1 MLRSRILGPAGSKR
15 RRRFRL
21 VPVLVVTALTL
32 LLVAG
37 AQAVHDL
44 DFQLDGDVLA
54 STTTNVGGTTQL
66 LDWDSFFN
74 ASGTPLALPPGFDAS
89 TFDRDFETN
98 PNGSFNKSD
107 PSTWATG
114 SKDTLPIT
122 PTNWQCKTD
131 QNTLDKNDIM
141 NAYAASYAP
150 AGGDEILYF
159 ALERNGNSGSAN
171 VGFWFLQ
178 DGNVDCESPD
188 GNTPFAGSHTTG
200 DLLVVSEFTQGG
212 TVSTINVY
220 EWVGGALGFLNPI
233 AVASGAD
240 CETTTVPPSDEACA
254 TVNRPPDGT
263 TGNGT
268 ITTPWLTVNK
278 FSVGHS
284 LETREFFEGGIN
296 LTDSGLGGKCFNTFI
311 ASTRA
316 SQELGANLHDFSRGE
331 LGQCVSETVTTPQ
344 TGAGGTIPAGGLSIG
359 TGSVTVR
366 DHAEVT
372 VTGST
377 DFGGDVTFFLCGPL
391 ALNSTSNCATGG
403 VQIGSPV
410 PISEPSPATANSAVT
425 TLTSVGRYCWR
436 AVYSGDEAADV
447 PGSSDPPAGDTTT
460 VTECF
465 LVNPV
470 TPTLTTQ
477 ASPNTTFG
485 QPISD
490 TATLTGTANAP
501 GTNGIGPGGT
511 INATNGAPANGTISF
526 TAFGPGNCTTVAFGP
541 VTRAVSGDATYPT
554 AAQPSVSF
562 TPTAVGTYTWVA
574 SYSGD
579 SPNTNAVPASAC
591 PDPTGTE
598 TVVVTDTTSTSTAQN
613 WLPNDSATIG
623 SDGGSALSGSVT
635 FTLYN
640 NGTCDPGVGGANVL
654 YTEGPIAVSGSSP
667 QTRSTN
673 NTTVKV
679 LASATVS
686 WRAVYTSDNPNV
698 GGSSSTCETTVL
710 TITN

>member
-1 MLRSRILGPAGSKR
+1 MTERILGPTDSRR
-15 RRRFRL
+15 RRRFLL
-21 VPVLVVTALTL
+21 VPILLAATL
-32 LLVAG
+32 LALFVAG
-37 AQAVHDL
+37 AARAVHDAE
-44 DFQLDGDVLA
+44 FQLDGDVIA
-54 STTTNVGGTTQL
+54 STTTNVGGTIQL
-66 LDWDSFFN
+66 LDWNSFFD
-74 ASGTPLALPPGFDAS
+74 ASGTPLARPPGFDAS
-89 TFDRDFETN
+89 TFDRDFATN

-159 ALERNGNSGSAN
+159 GLERNGNSGSAN

-178 DGNVDCESPD
+178 DKNVNCESPD
-188 GNTPFAGSHTTG
+188 GNTPFAGSHTAG
-200 DLLVVSEFTQGG
+200 DLLVVSEFTNGG

-254 TVNRPPDGT
+254 TVNRPPDGPA
-263 TGNGT
+263 GNGT

-278 FSVGHS
+278 TTVGHS
-284 LETREFFEGGIN
+284 LESREFFEGGIN
-296 LTDSGLGGKCFNTFI
+296 LTDSGLGGKCFNTFL

-316 SQELGANLHDFSRGE
+316 SQELGANLHDFSRGQ
-331 LGQCVSETVTTPQ
+331 LGQCLSSTVTTPQ

-410 PISEPSPATANSAVT
+410 PVTGPSPATADSAVT

-436 AVYSGDEAADV
+436 AVYSGDGDI
-447 PGSSDPPAGDTTT
+447 PGSRDPTSPTDTST
-460 VTECF
+460 TECF
-465 LVNPV
+465 SVNPV
-470 TPTLTTQ
+470 TPMLTTQ
-477 ASPNTTFG
+477 ASAGTTFG

-490 TATLTGTANAP
+490 TATLSGTANAP

-526 TAFGPGNCTTVAFGP
+526 TAFGPNNCTTTAFGP

-554 AAQPSVSF
+554 AAQPAVSF

-598 TVVVTDTTSTSTAQN
+598 TVLVTDTTSTSTAQN

-673 NTTVKV
+673 NTAVKV

-686 WRAVYTSDNPNV
+686 WRAVYTSGNPNV